1 MFPGVKKRNL
11 KIHITNKKKIDWI
24 SLEQHIA
31 SLGESINTYDEN
43 MEEKIKFIGKEKG

>member
-1 MFPGVKKRNL
+1 MKAIAERIYKEL
-11 KIHITNKKKIDWI
+11 NKKKIDWI